1 MYTTYMPIQQTPNLP
16 SHRHIDNPRAS
27 HGCPPPRVSLAR
39 RNIVHGL
46 CRVRGLFH
54 PTPGARAAQRPAPSC
69 QPAPP
74 RTRPLVVAG
83 LGVVGSSW
91 GLSIATVIT
100 NLSLTR
106 AAAGFQGWGVVTDK
120 WYRAGLCFSA
130 LHFVFGYRSMWLL
143 WTIRKDGNDDED
155 ANKDNVAYMK
165 AWLRMNVWR
174 NVLADLPSWLCYLV
188 AFIIATE

>member
-1 MYTTYMPIQQTPNLP
+1 MAALL
-16 SHRHIDNPRAS
+16 RV
-27 HGCPPPRVSLAR
+27 CPLLGATSSMAFVVCEDFFIRPLA
-39 RNIVHGL
+39 
-46 CRVRGLFH
+46 
-54 PTPGARAAQRPAPSC
+54 PAPHSDLRPHANRLL
-69 QPAPP
+69 PAHGRWLWP
-74 RTRPLVVAG
+74 G

-91 GLSIATVIT
+91 GLSIATAIT